1 MPTEPDDATIAR
13 VRRELADLAEAP
25 APAAPPEVTA
35 AVVAALRGHHRVVPG
50 GGDPLRHADRPPV
63 HRRTWQFGGL
73 LAIGVAIVLGSLAL
87 VDTETRPDPGTRTDY
102 TTARHVTAQSTPS
115 GLPLTSLMPLPPE
128 AIEALL
134 IRPPVLGPL
143 TDPAACLTG
152 IGRPA
157 DTPILGAQ
165 PVPDGVLLVLPGT
178 TPEEMVAVVVAARCP
193 ATNPGLPVS
202 AVLPRPSHAAREH
215 RGLR

>member
-25 APAAPPEVTA
+25 APAPPPEVTA
-35 AVVAALRGHHRVVPG
+35 AVVAALRGHHRVVPADG
-50 GGDPLRHADRPPV
+50 GPLRHADRPPV
-63 HRRTWQFGGL
+63 RRGTSLFVGL
-73 LAIGVAIVLGSLAL
+73 LAVIGAVVLGGLAL
-87 VDTETRPDPGTRTDY
+87 TGTEGGVGTGARADY
-102 TTARHVTAQSTPS
+102 TTARHVTAQSTPPD
-115 GLPLTSLMPLPPE
+115 LPLPAE

-143 TDPAACLTG
+143 QDLSACLTRL
-152 IGRPA
+152 GRPA

-165 PVPDGVLLVLPGT
+165 PVPAGVLLVLPGS
-178 TPEEMVAVVVAARCP
+178 TPEEMVAVVVAAGCP
-193 ATNPGLPVS
+193 ATDPGLLTS
-202 AVLPRPSHAAREH
+202 SVLPRPSHAGREH

>member
-25 APAAPPEVTA
+25 APAPPPEVTA
-35 AVVAALRGHHRVVPG
+35 AVVAALRGHHRVVPADG
-50 GGDPLRHADRPPV
+50 GPLRHADRPPV
-63 HRRTWQFGGL
+63 RRGTWLFVGL
-73 LAIGVAIVLGSLAL
+73 LAAGVAVIVAVVLGSLAL
-87 VDTETRPDPGTRTDY
+87 TGTEHGPGTGARADY
-102 TTARHVTAQSTPS
+102 TTARHVIEQSTPS
-115 GLPLTSLMPLPPE
+115 DLPLPAQ

-143 TDPAACLTG
+143 KDTSACLTRL
-152 IGRPA
+152 GRPA

-165 PVPDGVLLVLPGT
+165 PVPAGVLLVLPGS
-178 TPEEMVAVVVAARCP
+178 TPEEMVAVVVAAGCP
-193 ATNPGLPVS
+193 ATDPALLTS
-202 AVLPRPSHAAREH
+202 SVLPRPSHAGREH

>member
-25 APAAPPEVTA
+25 APPPPPEVTA
-35 AVVAALRGHHRVVPG
+35 AVVAALRGHHRVIPADG
-50 GGDPLRHADRPPV
+50 GPLRHADRPPV
-63 HRRTWQFGGL
+63 HRGMWLFVGL
-73 LAIGVAIVLGSLAL
+73 IAVAVVIVLGSLARTG
-87 VDTETRPDPGTRTDY
+87 TERPPATGARADY
-102 TTARHVTAQSTPS
+102 TTARHVTEQSTPPA
-115 GLPLTSLMPLPPE
+115 LPLPAD

-143 TDPAACLTG
+143 KDPSACLTSL
-152 IGRPA
+152 GRPP

-165 PVPDGVLLVLPGT
+165 PVPAGVLLVLPGS
-178 TPEEMVAVVVAARCP
+178 TPEEMVAVVVAAGCP
-193 ATNPGLPVS
+193 AADPVLLTS
-202 AVLPRPSHAAREH
+202 SVLPRPSHAGREQ

>member
-1 MPTEPDDATIAR
+1 VPTEPDDATTAR

-25 APAAPPEVTA
+25 APAPPPEVTA
-35 AVVAALRGHHRVVPG
+35 AVVAALRGNHRVVPG
-50 GGDPLRHADRPPV
+50 GGAPLRHADRPSV

-73 LAIGVAIVLGSLAL
+73 LAVGVSIVLGSLAL
-87 VDTETRPDPGTRTDY
+87 IDTETRPATGTRADY
-102 TTARHVTAQSTPS
+102 TTARHVTEQSIPP
-115 GLPLTSLMPLPPE
+115 GLPLPAE

-143 TDPAACLTG
+143 TDPPACLTG

-165 PVPDGVLLVLPGT
+165 PVPDGVLLVLPGS
-178 TPEEMVAVVVAARCP
+178 TPDEMVAVVVAAGCP
-193 ATNPGLPVS
+193 ATNPRLLTS
-202 AVLPRPSHAAREH
+202 SVLPRPSHAAREH

>member
-1 MPTEPDDATIAR
+1 MPTEPDDATTAW
-13 VRRELADLAEAP
+13 VRRELADLTEAP
-25 APAAPPEVTA
+25 APAPPPEVTA
-35 AVVAALRGHHRVVPG
+35 AVVAALRGNHRVVPG
-50 GGDPLRHADRPPV
+50 GEEPLRHADRPSV

-73 LAIGVAIVLGSLAL
+73 LAVGVAIVLGSLAL
-87 VDTETRPDPGTRTDY
+87 PDTEPRPATGTRADY
-102 TTARHVTAQSTPS
+102 TTARQLTEQSTPS
-115 GLPLTSLMPLPPE
+115 GLPLPSQ
-128 AIEALL
+128 AIAALL

-143 TDPAACLTG
+143 MDTAACLTG

-178 TPEEMVAVVVAARCP
+178 TPDELVAVVVADRCP
-193 ATNPGLPVS
+193 ATNPRLLTS
-202 AVLPRPSHAAREH
+202 SVLPRPSHAAREH